1 MLGKIVVGTDT
12 EESDVPFVDPAKS
25 NLVAEVSITVSII
38 NLKMLEHSK
47 WMKLMNRNRKWS
59 TPLGLLG
66 SRRSTAVSS

>member
-38 NLKMLEHSK
+38 NLK
-47 WMKLMNRNRKWS
+47 N
-59 TPLGLLG
+59 
-66 SRRSTAVSS
+66 A